1 MGHPAKAVL
10 PALSAKDVGVEAGG
24 LRRLWPVRWE
34 WRTGRAER
42 LEKKE
47 VASPGSIEARG

>member
-47 VASPGSIEARG
+47 VAGPGSMGARG